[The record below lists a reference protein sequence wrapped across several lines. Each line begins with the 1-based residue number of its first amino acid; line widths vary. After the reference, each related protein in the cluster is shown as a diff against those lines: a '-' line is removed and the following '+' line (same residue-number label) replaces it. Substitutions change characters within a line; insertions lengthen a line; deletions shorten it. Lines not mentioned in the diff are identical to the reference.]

1 MSSMVTARVSEGLK
15 TEIETLVE
23 DVGLW
28 RNRSDFIN
36 EALDEY
42 VQRYWEGERYAKR
55 NDRD

>member
-1 MSSMVTARVSEGLK
+1 MVTARVSEGLK